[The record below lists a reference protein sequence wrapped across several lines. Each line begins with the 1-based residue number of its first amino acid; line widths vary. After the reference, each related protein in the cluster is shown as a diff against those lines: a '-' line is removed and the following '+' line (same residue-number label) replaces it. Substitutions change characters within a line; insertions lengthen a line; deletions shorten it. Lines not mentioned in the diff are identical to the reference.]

1 MRFLIDILP
10 VVCYNPG
17 MDSFE
22 KPIFTDIA
30 VPKNNEVNTADFLR
44 SSPWGDCDITFTWTN
59 SDFNAL
65 HNHNHWELFVI
76 ANGKITH
83 SINGGIFTLSRGD
96 AYLVRPRDVHCF
108 KNPDSNY
115 QQINFLIKSEFLR
128 RFLSAYIE
136 GLYEELLS
144 EKSPLA
150 FRIPENL
157 LQSGIYK
164 MLSLQTVQGNDVE
177 NHVFHTKLIFD
188 SLLQSF
194 FDQRYSYTEAYPQW
208 FKNLLNELNKPNAYQ
223 LPTDEIVKLTPYSY
237 SRLCY
242 LFKKHTGKTLNEY
255 MLGLKLLHAKEQLR
269 FTGLTTL
276 EISGEI
282 GFSSLSHFNHIFKKT
297 FGMTP
302 SEYRAGFRN

>member
-1 MRFLIDILP
+1 
-10 VVCYNPG
+10 

-76 ANGKITH
+76 GSGKITH
-83 SINGGIFTLSRGD
+83 AINGELYDLSRGD
-96 AYLVRPRDVHCF
+96 AFLVRPQDIHCF
-108 KNPDSNY
+108 KNPNFDY
-115 QQINFLIKSEFLR
+115 QQINFLIKNAYLQK
-128 RFLSAYIE
+128 FLSAYKE
-136 GLYEELLS
+136 GLYEELLNDP
-144 EKSPLA
+144 SPLA
-150 FRIPENL
+150 FKIPENR
-157 LQSGIYK
+157 LQSSIYK
-164 MLSLQTVQGNDVE
+164 MLSLQTVQGNDVLS
-177 NHVFHTKLIFD
+177 HVFHTKLIFD
-188 SLLQSF
+188 SLLQVF
-194 FDQRYSYTEAYPQW
+194 FEQRYSYAEAYPQW

-223 LPTDEIVKLTPYSY
+223 LSTDEIVKLTPYSY
-237 SRLCY
+237 SRLCF

-255 MLGLKLLHAKEQLR
+255 MLGLKLTHAKEQLR

-276 EISGEI
+276 EISSDI
-282 GFSSLSHFNHIFKKT
+282 GFSSLSHFNHIFKKA

-302 SEYRAGFRN
+302 SKYRSEFRN

>member
-1 MRFLIDILP
+1 
-10 VVCYNPG
+10 

-30 VPKNNEVNTADFLR
+30 VPKTTTVNTADFLQ

-76 ANGKITH
+76 ANGEIYH
-83 SINGGIFTLSRGD
+83 SLNGGICKLTRGD
-96 AYLVRPRDVHCF
+96 AYLVRPHDVHCF
-108 KNPDSNY
+108 KNPDPYY
-115 QQINFLIKSEFLR
+115 QQINFLIRSEFLQKY
-128 RFLSAYIE
+128 LSAYKSE
-136 GLYEELLS
+136 LYEELLNS
-144 EKSPLA
+144 DTPLA
-150 FRIPENL
+150 FRIPENR
-157 LQSGIYK
+157 LQSEIYK
-164 MLSLQTVQGNDVE
+164 LLSLQTVQSGDLD
-177 NHVFHTKLIFD
+177 NHVFHAKLIFD
-188 SLLQSF
+188 SLLQVF
-194 FDQRYSYTEAYPQW
+194 FEQKYSYTDTYPQW
-208 FKNLLNELNKPNAYQ
+208 FKNLLSELNKPNAFR
-223 LPTDEIVKLTPYSY
+223 LSTDEIVKLTPYSY

-255 MLGLKLLHAKEQLR
+255 MLGIKLSHAREQLR

-297 FGMTP
+297 FGVTP
-302 SEYRAGFRN
+302 SEYRSEFRK